1 MATYRKEIVA
11 SPGKRLLNLS
21 AWRYSRQHPWQSWLS
36 FLGIVLGVMMV
47 VAIDLA
53 SSSADR
59 AFALAVE
66 SVNGSITHQILGG
79 DDGVPERI
87 YTDLRTQLG
96 FRQSAPSITGTVRI
110 NDQAFTLIGQD
121 LISELSLQRQRAGF
135 ESSGLMFD
143 PALISNPENNYVVMS
158 QSAAAV
164 AGFEVGELLQAITG
178 ANQIGLNPR
187 TATIELLSTVPSSDP
202 IATEGLLYTDISVAQ
217 NIFQKNG
224 YIDSIDL
231 ILDSEQVAMIQD
243 WLPLGLSLVNVETRN
258 DTLDQMTSAFHVNLL
273 AMSLLSLLVAA
284 LLIYNTV
291 TLSVLR
297 REKTL
302 GIFRAQ
308 GVSRSQI
315 YRLILSEAA
324 LYGTLAS
331 ALGVILGYWLGKALL
346 DLVTAAIPDF
356 NYRLNVTSFLVEPAS
371 LLLGFLLGLVITLAS
386 AAIPAWRA
394 TLAQPITLQ
403 QRAEH
408 NYAWRLYLPLLSF
421 LGLAILLIG
430 FVLLQSSLENLVVG
444 FIALTFIIFGFC
456 FVVPAIMS
464 VTLKLL
470 LTLLTRHL
478 KLPARMALRNIR
490 NGLNRTGMAV
500 AALTVA
506 ISVTIGV
513 GIMVNSFRNTVIIW
527 LEQSFAG
534 DIEITG
540 ANLNLDLQNQISR
553 ISGVDYLSSTINTT
567 VESSIGQARLNVSDQ
582 DADQSYYL
590 KQISNDNLASF
601 NNGEGILLSE
611 PLAWLNDTN
620 IGESISIYTDVGEK
634 DFQVLGIFYDYTP
647 SQGMIA
653 MHENLYR
660 ESWDERTPSRLTI
673 YGDNTNPTLLEDI
686 ENNLSEYEEL
696 AIFPNQ
702 QIQDITLSIF
712 DRTFAITGVLRILAI
727 VIAFIGV
734 LSALMALL
742 LERGKEFA
750 TLRATG
756 MTPNQIIKLII
767 GQTVLMGIFAGLLAI
782 PLGLVMSDVLIDVIN
797 KRSFG
802 WSMQHFLPLSVFSDA
817 LILAL
822 LAALLAGIY
831 PAIKSARISPA
842 LALREE

>member
-1 MATYRKEIVA
+1 MA
-11 SPGKRLLNLS
+11 SPGKRLLKLS
-21 AWRYSRQHPWQSWLS
+21 AWHYARQHPWQSWLS

-79 DDGVPERI
+79 DDGVPESV
-87 YTDLRTQLG
+87 YTKLRTELG
-96 FRQSAPSITGTVRI
+96 FRQSAPSITGTIRI
-110 NDQAFTLIGQD
+110 AGKEFTLIGQD
-121 LISELSLQRQRAGF
+121 AISELSLQRQRAGF
-135 ESSGLMFD
+135 ESSGLLFD
-143 PALISNPENNYVVMS
+143 SALISDTQNNYVVMS
-158 QSAAAV
+158 QSAAAE
-164 AGFEVGELLQAITG
+164 AGFEVGNILEAVTG
-178 ANQIGLNPR
+178 ANQVGVIPN
-187 TATIELLSTVPSSDP
+187 TATLELLSTLASSDP
-202 IATEGLLYTDISVAQ
+202 IATEGILYTDISVAQ
-217 NIFQKNG
+217 NILQKNG

-231 ILDSEQVAMIQD
+231 ILNNEQVSAIQD
-243 WLPLGLSLVNVETRN
+243 WLPLGLSLVYVENRN

-315 YRLILSEAA
+315 FQLILGEAA

-331 ALGVILGYWLGKALL
+331 VLGVILGYWLGTALL
-346 DLVTAAIPDF
+346 ELVTAAIPDL
-356 NYRLNVTSFLVEPAS
+356 NYRLNVTTFLVDPLS
-371 LLLGFLLGLVITLAS
+371 LILGFLLGLGITLAS
-386 AAIPAWRA
+386 AAVPAWRA

-403 QRAEH
+403 QRAAH
-408 NYAWRLYLPLLSF
+408 NYAWRHYLPMLS
-421 LGLAILLIG
+421 LTGLAMLLIG
-430 FVLLQSSLENLVVG
+430 FFLLQSSSNNLVIG

-456 FVVPAIMS
+456 FVVPGIMS
-464 VTLKLL
+464 ITLKLIL
-470 LTLLTRHL
+470 ALFTDFL
-478 KLPARMALRNIR
+478 KLPARMALRNIQ

-540 ANLNLDLQNQISR
+540 ANLNADLQNQIISV
-553 ISGVDYLSSTINTT
+553 SGVDKLSATTNTT
-567 VESSIGQARLNVSDQ
+567 IESSIGQVRLNVSDE
-582 DADQSYYL
+582 DADQRYYL
-590 KQISNDNLASF
+590 KQINEENLGQF

-611 PLAWLNDTN
+611 PLAWLKDID
-620 IGESISIYTDVGEK
+620 IGETISVYTDFGAK
-634 DFQVLGIFYDYTP
+634 DFEVLGIFYDYTP

-653 MHENLYR
+653 IHESLYR
-660 ESWDERTPSRLTI
+660 ELWNERTPSRLTI
-673 YGDNTNPTLLEDI
+673 YSDGTNPTLLDDI
-686 ENNLSEYEEL
+686 KNKLVDYSQL

-702 QIQDITLSIF
+702 QIQEITLSIF

-727 VIAFIGV
+727 IIAFIGV

-756 MTPNQIIKLII
+756 MTPTQIIKLII
-767 GQTVLMGIFAGLLAI
+767 GQTALMGIFAGLLAI

-817 LILAL
+817 LMLAL
-822 LAALLAGIY
+822 LAALLAGVY

>member
-1 MATYRKEIVA
+1 VT
-11 SPGKRLLNLS
+11 SPGKRLLTIS
-21 AWRYSRQHPWQSWLS
+21 AWRYARQHPWQSWLS

-53 SSSADR
+53 SNSADR
-59 AFALAVE
+59 AFTLAVD
-66 SVNGSITHQILGG
+66 SVNGSITHQIIGG
-79 DDGVPERI
+79 EDGIPESV
-87 YTDLRTQLG
+87 YTGLRTELG
-96 FRQSAPSITGTVRI
+96 FRKAAPSITGTIRI
-110 NDQAFTLIGQD
+110 NGEEFTLLGQD
-121 LISELSLQRQRAGF
+121 GISELSLQRQRAGF
-135 ESSGLMFD
+135 GAGNPMLDTSLFTD
-143 PALISNPENNYVVMS
+143 PESNPVLMS
-158 QSAAAV
+158 QSAAV
-164 AGFEVGELLQAITG
+164 LAGFSIDDQLSVITG
-178 ANQIGLNPR
+178 SNRVGVTPF
-187 TATIELLSTVPSSDP
+187 TATLKLVATVPSSDP
-202 IATEGLLYTDISVAQ
+202 LATEGMLYTDISIAQ
-217 NIFQKNG
+217 NVFRKTG
-224 YIDSIDL
+224 FIDSIDL
-231 ILDSEQVAMIQD
+231 ILEDDEIPLIQD
-243 WLPLGLSLVNVETRN
+243 WLPVGLSLIDVETRN

-308 GVSRSQI
+308 GVSRAQI
-315 YRLILSEAA
+315 YRLVLIEAA
-324 LYGTLAS
+324 IYGTLAS
-331 ALGVILGYWLGKALL
+331 ALGVLLGYWLGTALL
-346 DLVTAAIPDF
+346 DLVTAAIPDL
-356 NYRLNVTSFLVEPAS
+356 NYRLNVTTFIVEPAS
-371 LLLGFLLGLVITLAS
+371 LLMGFLLGLGITLLS
-386 AAIPAWRA
+386 AAVPAWRA

-403 QRAEH
+403 QRAAH
-408 NYAWRLYLPLLSF
+408 NYQWQHYLPILSYT
-421 LGLAILLIG
+421 GVAMLIVG
-430 FVLLQSSLENLVVG
+430 FVLLQSSLDGLVSG

-456 FVVPAIMS
+456 FVVPLSMS
-464 VTLKLL
+464 VCLKILL
-470 LTLLTRHL
+470 RLFASSL
-478 KLPARMALRNIR
+478 KLPARMALRNIL

-513 GIMVNSFRNTVIIW
+513 GVMVDSFRNTVIIW

-540 ANLNLDLQNQISR
+540 ADLSNDLQNRLALIPGINNISA
-553 ISGVDYLSSTINTT
+553 TINTQ
-567 VESSIGQARLNVSDQ
+567 VESSIGQVRLNVSDF
-582 DADQSYYL
+582 DAEQRYYL
-590 KQISNDNLASF
+590 KEINEGDLLRF

-611 PLAWLNDTN
+611 PLAWLYEIG
-620 IGESISIYTDVGEK
+620 IGENISIYTDSGAR

-647 SQGMIA
+647 SQGLVA
-653 MHENLYR
+653 MHQNLYEQWWNR
-660 ESWDERTPSRLTI
+660 ATPSRLTI
-673 YGDNTNPTLLEDI
+673 FSDDSNPDLFTDVEQSVGDYGQ
-686 ENNLSEYEEL
+686 L

-756 MTPNQIIKLII
+756 MTPGQIVKLIL
-767 GQTVLMGIFAGLLAI
+767 GQTTLMGIFAGLLSI
-782 PLGLVMSDVLIDVIN
+782 PLGLIMSDVLIDVIN

-802 WSMQHFLPLSVFSDA
+802 WSMQHFFPLSVLGDA
-817 LILAL
+817 LLLAII
-822 LAALLAGIY
+822 AALLASLY
-831 PAIKSARISPA
+831 PAFKSSKISPA

>member
-1 MATYRKEIVA
+1 MA

-21 AWRYSRQHPWQSWLS
+21 AWRYARQHPCQSWLS
-36 FLGIVLGVMMV
+36 FMGIVLGVMMV

-59 AFALAVE
+59 AFSLAVE

-79 DDGVPERI
+79 DEGVPETI
-87 YTDLRTQLG
+87 YTKLRTELG
-96 FRQSAPSITGTVRI
+96 FRQSAPTITGTLRI
-110 NDQAFTLIGQD
+110 DGEEFTLIGQD

-135 ESSGLMFD
+135 ESSGLIFD
-143 PALISNPENNYVVMS
+143 PVLISNTENNYVVMS
-158 QSAAAV
+158 QSAAAEADFE
-164 AGFEVGELLQAITG
+164 AGNLLQAVTG
-178 ANQIGLNPR
+178 ANQIGVSPS
-187 TATIELLSTVPSSDP
+187 TTTIELLSTIPSSDP
-202 IATEGLLYTDISVAQ
+202 IATEGILYTDISVAQ
-217 NIFQKNG
+217 IILQRTS

-231 ILDSEQVAMIQD
+231 ILDSNQVTTVQD
-243 WLPLGLSLVNVETRN
+243 WLPLGLSLVDVETRN

-331 ALGVILGYWLGKALL
+331 TLGVILGYWLGIALL
-346 DLVTAAIPDF
+346 DLVTAAIPDL
-356 NYRLNVTSFLVEPAS
+356 NYRLNVSSFLVEPAS
-371 LLLGFLLGLVITLAS
+371 LLLGFLLGLGITLAS
-386 AAIPAWRA
+386 AFIPAWRA

-408 NYAWRLYLPLLSF
+408 NYAWRHYLPILSF
-421 LGLAILLIG
+421 SGLAMLFIG
-430 FVLLQSSLENLVVG
+430 FVLLQSSFNNLVGG
-444 FIALTFIIFGFC
+444 FIALTFIISGFC
-456 FVVPAIMS
+456 FVVPVTMS
-464 VTLKLL
+464 VILKILL
-470 LTLLTRHL
+470 GIFSSSL
-478 KLPARMALRNIR
+478 KLPSRMALRNIQ

-513 GIMVNSFRNTVIIW
+513 GIMVDSFRNTVIIW
-527 LEQSFAG
+527 LDQSFAG

-540 ANLNLDLQNQISR
+540 ANLNLDLQNQIIN
-553 ISGVDYLSSTINTT
+553 ISGVDKLSATINTR
-567 VESSIGQARLNVSDQ
+567 VETSIGQARLNVNDRN
-582 DADQSYYL
+582 ADQAYYL
-590 KQISNDNLASF
+590 KQINEEDLRRF

-611 PLAWLNDTN
+611 PLAWVNEIN
-620 IGESISIYTDVGEK
+620 IGETISIYTDVGKK

-653 MHENLYR
+653 MHENLYQ
-660 ESWDERTPSRLTI
+660 ESWNKRIPSRLTI
-673 YGDNTNPTLLEDI
+673 YSDSTNPTLLDDI
-686 ENNLSEYEEL
+686 ENSLIDYEQL

-702 QIQDITLSIF
+702 QIQEITLSIF

-756 MTPNQIIKLII
+756 MTPTQIIKLIM
-767 GQTVLMGIFAGLLAI
+767 GQTALMGVFAGLLAI
-782 PLGLVMSDVLIDVIN
+782 PLGLIMSDVLIDVIN

-817 LILAL
+817 LILAM

>member
-1 MATYRKEIVA
+1 MA
-11 SPGKRLLNLS
+11 SPGKHLLYLS

-59 AFALAVE
+59 AFALAVN
-66 SVNGSITHQILGG
+66 SVNGSISHQILGG
-79 DDGVPERI
+79 DDGVPESVF
-87 YTDLRTQLG
+87 TDLRTTLG
-96 FRQSAPSITGTVRI
+96 IRKSAPSITGTLRI
-110 NDQAFTLIGQD
+110 ANEEFTLIGQD
-121 LISELSLQRQRAGF
+121 LISEISLQRQRAGF
-135 ESSGLMFD
+135 ESSGLLFD
-143 PALISNPENNYVVMS
+143 PALISNSGNNYVVMS
-158 QSAAAV
+158 QSAAAQ
-164 AGFEVGELLQAITG
+164 AGFAVGDLLQAITG
-178 ANQIGLNPR
+178 ANQIGLSPR
-187 TATIELLSTVPSSDP
+187 TSTIELLSTIPSSDP
-202 IATEGLLYTDISVAQ
+202 IATEGILYTDISVAQ
-217 NIFQKNG
+217 IILQRNG

-231 ILDSEQVAMIQD
+231 ILDDAQVATLQE
-243 WLPLGLSLVNVETRN
+243 WLPIGLSLVDVETRN

-284 LLIYNTV
+284 LLIYNTI

-308 GVSRSQI
+308 GVSRAQI

-331 ALGVILGYWLGKALL
+331 ALGVILGYWLGTALL
-346 DLVTAAIPDF
+346 DLVTAAIPDL
-356 NYRLNVTSFLVEPAS
+356 NYRLNITSFLVEPAS
-371 LLLGFLLGLVITLAS
+371 LLLGFLLGLGITLAS
-386 AAIPAWRA
+386 ALIPAWRA

-408 NYAWRLYLPLLSF
+408 NYAWRHYLPILSF
-421 LGLAILLIG
+421 SGLVMLFIG
-430 FVLLQSSLENLVVG
+430 FFLLQSRFDNLVSG
-444 FIALTFIIFGFC
+444 FIALTFIISGFC
-456 FVVPAIMS
+456 FVVPVIMS
-464 VTLKLL
+464 VILKVLL
-470 LTLLTRHL
+470 EAFAHTL
-478 KLPARMALRNIR
+478 KLPARMALRNIQ

-513 GIMVNSFRNTVIIW
+513 GIMVDSFRNTVIIW

-540 ANLNLDLQNQISR
+540 ANLDLDLQNQI
-553 ISGVDYLSSTINTT
+553 ISIPGVDNLSATTNTT
-567 VESSIGQARLNVSDQ
+567 IESSIGQARLNVSDK
-582 DADQSYYL
+582 DADQRYYL
-590 KQISNDNLASF
+590 KQINEDDLRRF

-611 PLAWLNDTN
+611 PLAWLNDIQ
-620 IGESISIYTDVGEK
+620 IGDSISIYSDVGEK

-647 SQGMIA
+647 SQGLIA
-653 MHENLYR
+653 IHETLYQ
-660 ESWDERTPSRLTI
+660 ESWNNHMPSRLTI
-673 YGDNTNPTLLEDI
+673 FSDGTNPSLLNDI
-686 ENNLSEYEEL
+686 ENKLIDVEQL

-702 QIQDITLSIF
+702 QIQEITLSIF

-756 MTPNQIIKLII
+756 MTPIQIIKLIF
-767 GQTVLMGIFAGLLAI
+767 GQTAVMGIFAGLLAI
-782 PLGLVMSDVLIDVIN
+782 PLGLIMSDVLIDVIN

-802 WSMQHFLPLSVFSDA
+802 WSMQHFIPISVFSDA

-822 LAALLAGIY
+822 LAALLAGVY